1 MPAYDYKC
9 KSCENI
15 FEQFRSISKR
25 NDPSECPKCGST
37 EVEMAFGTCS
47 LNIGDPVHLGV
58 YKTDSGWKELL
69 TRMQKKHPKGDIKIR

>member
-25 NDPSECPKCGST
+25 NDPSECPKCGSD

-47 LNIGDPVHLGV
+47 LNIGDSIHLGV
-58 YKTDSGWKELL
+58 NKTDSGWKELL

>member
-47 LNIGDPVHLGV
+47 LNIGDPTHLGV
-58 YKTDSGWKELL
+58 NKTDSGWKEVL